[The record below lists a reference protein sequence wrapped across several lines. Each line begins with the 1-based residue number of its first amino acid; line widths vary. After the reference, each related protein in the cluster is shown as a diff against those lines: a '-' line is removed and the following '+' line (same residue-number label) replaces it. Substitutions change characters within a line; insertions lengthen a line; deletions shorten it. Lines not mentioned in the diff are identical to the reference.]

1 MKTKLTLTV
10 EKEIVEKA
18 KRKAAS
24 RGISLSNLFE
34 EIFAKDDPELGKTS
48 EQLAVGRLIKRL
60 ESMEPMEAQKESDK
74 VLLKN
79 FLKEKYG

>member
-18 KRKAAS
+18 KQKAAS
-24 RGISLSNLFE
+24 RGISLSRMFE
-34 EIFAKDDPELGKTS
+34 EVFEQENPKVDKS
-48 EQLAVGRLIKRL
+48 ESQHAVDRLLKRL
-60 ESMEPMEAQKESDK
+60 ESMNPMPTQNESDK
-74 VLLKN
+74 ELLKK